1 MMRNVMDK
9 DLEKAYDEYAKDGGE
24 IITQTVTDY
33 AVLMRDVLTK
43 LQDGLEMLEATVIA
57 VPNLINLTKT
67 AQDYLFYLEDNR
79 RTII

>member
-1 MMRNVMDK
+1 MDK
-9 DLEKAYDEYAKDGGE
+9 DLEKAYDDYAKDGN
-24 IITQTVTDY
+24 ITVTQTVTDY
-33 AVLMRDVLTK
+33 AELMRDVLTK

-79 RTII
+79 RVIL

>member
-1 MMRNVMDK
+1 MNNE
-9 DLEKAYDEYAKDGGE
+9 LEKAYDEYSKDGN
-24 IITQTVTDY
+24 IIVTQTVTDY
-33 AVLMRDVLTK
+33 AELMRDVLTK

-79 RTII
+79 RVIL